1 MKYYSIFLA
10 GIFFCACSQKK
21 DLPDTLTAQKGFD
34 LEKISFNEKP
44 VTLLNTAIDSAAN
57 AQIEYAEKGYS
68 EVFDYPV
75 GYKLEPW
82 NGDHSFYGK
91 AYYSKTSDSIA
102 RYRNLYFDRMAFLTH
117 EGKTVAVLAQADVL
131 SESVYLDFVKLLNTQ
146 FGSPVF
152 EPQTNVDVFYEWN
165 AGDRYLQT
173 DYYKG
178 AAVTAGS
185 NEPMKVEEI
194 FTIQFL
200 IFNREAADEIKKI
213 QESNYSKTQNYRVM
227 PGDFQLYSQDPMKNL
242 LMMNEL
248 LDKKFN

>member
-1 MKYYSIFLA
+1 MKYYSILLS
-10 GIFFCACSQKK
+10 GIFLLACSQKGP
-21 DLPDTLTAQKGFD
+21 LPSLNGHKGFD
-34 LEKISFNEKP
+34 LEKISFKEDP
-44 VTLLNTAIDSAAN
+44 VALLNTNIDSTAN
-57 AQIEYAEKGYS
+57 AQSEYVEKGYS
-68 EVFDYPV
+68 EAFDYPV

-91 AYYSKTSDSIA
+91 AYYSKTSDSMA
-102 RYRNLYFDRMAFLTH
+102 HYQNLYFDRMAFLTH

-131 SESVYLDFVKLLNTQ
+131 SESIYADLVNVLNKQ

-178 AAVTAGS
+178 AAVTATS
-185 NEPMKVEEI
+185 NEPMKLQEI

-200 IFNREAADEIKKI
+200 IFDREAANEIRKI
-213 QESNYSKTQNYRVM
+213 QESNYAKTQNYRVM

-242 LMMNEL
+242 GMMNEL
-248 LDKKFN
+248 LEKKFN